1 MGSTGRGDD
10 MVQRKLGRGLDFLLS
25 GSAESVGDEVRL
37 LELGRIRPNPFQPRR
52 EFRAEELE
60 ELAASIREH
69 GVLQPIIVRAVGGE
83 YEIVAGERRFR
94 ACQRLGLA
102 TIPSLV
108 RAADDTEMLE
118 LALIENIQ
126 RQDLN
131 AIEEARAYQQYV
143 QRLDLTQEQ
152 AAQRLGKSRST
163 VANMLRLLDLPSDV
177 QELVS
182 RGTLSMGHARAI
194 LAVSD
199 PEAQRSLARRVEAET
214 LSVRDVERLTRE
226 WGAAPKSDAGP
237 PIVAERSAHIIDIER
252 RLAEHFG
259 TRVSIRD
266 RLGHGRIGIDYY
278 SADDLERVLDL
289 LMGVDRAR

>member
-1 MGSTGRGDD
+1 

-25 GSAESVGDEVRL
+25 GSAEASGDEVRL
-37 LELGRIRPNPFQPRR
+37 LDLARIRPNPYQPRR
-52 EFRAEELE
+52 DFRAEELE
-60 ELAASIREH
+60 ELASSIREH
-69 GVLQPIIVRAVGGE
+69 GLLQPIVVRATAGD

-102 TIPSLV
+102 TIPALV
-108 RAADDTEMLE
+108 RTADDTQMLE

-126 RQDLN
+126 RENLN
-131 AIEEARAYQQYV
+131 PIEEARAYQAYV

-163 VANMLRLLDLPSDV
+163 VANMLRLLDLPGDV

-199 PEAQRSLARRVEAET
+199 AEAQRALARRVETEA
-214 LSVRDVERLTRE
+214 LSVRDIERLARE
-226 WGAAPKSDAGP
+226 WGAEPRPSAPTSAAP
-237 PIVAERSAHIIDIER
+237 ERNAHVIDVER
-252 RLAEHFG
+252 QLTERLG
-259 TRVSIRD
+259 TKVSIRD
-266 RLGHGRIGIDYY
+266 RLGHGRISIEYY
-278 SADDLERVLDL
+278 SPDDLERL
-289 LMGVDRAR
+289 LETLLGVDRVS

>member
-1 MGSTGRGDD
+1 

-25 GSAESVGDEVRL
+25 GSAEAAGDEVRL
-37 LELGRIRPNPFQPRR
+37 LELGRIRPNPYQPRR

-69 GVLQPIIVRAVGGE
+69 GLLQPIVVRAAADD

-102 TIPSLV
+102 TIPALV
-108 RAADDTEMLE
+108 RTADDTQMLE

-126 RQDLN
+126 RENLN
-131 AIEEARAYQQYV
+131 AIEEARAYQAYV

-163 VANMLRLLDLPSDV
+163 VANMLRLLDLPGDV

-199 PEAQRSLARRVEAET
+199 AEAQRSLARRVEAES
-214 LSVRDVERLTRE
+214 LSVRDIERLARE
-226 WGAAPKSDAGP
+226 WGAAPQP
-237 PIVAERSAHIIDIER
+237 EHVAPAATERNAHVIDIER
-252 RLAEHFG
+252 RLAERFG
-259 TRVSIRD
+259 TKVAVRD
-266 RLGHGRIGIDYY
+266 RLGRGRISIDYY
-278 SADDLERVLDL
+278 SPDDLERLLEVLL
-289 LMGVDRAR
+289 GVDRVG

>member
-1 MGSTGRGDD
+1 

-25 GSAESVGDEVRL
+25 GTAEASGDEVRL
-37 LELGRIRPNPFQPRR
+37 LDLARIRPNPYQPRR
-52 EFRAEELE
+52 EFRPEELE

-69 GVLQPIIVRAVGGE
+69 GLLQPIVVRSADGD

-102 TIPSLV
+102 TIPALV
-108 RAADDTEMLE
+108 RTADDTQMLE

-126 RQDLN
+126 RENLN
-131 AIEEARAYQQYV
+131 AIEEARAYQAYV

-152 AAQRLGKSRST
+152 VAQRLGKSRST
-163 VANMLRLLDLPSDV
+163 VANMLRLLDLPGDV

-199 PEAQRSLARRVEAET
+199 AEAQRTLARRIET
-214 LSVRDVERLTRE
+214 EGLSVRDIERLARE
-226 WGAAPKSDAGP
+226 WGAAPRASDTAP
-237 PIVAERSAHIIDIER
+237 VATERSAHVIDIER
-252 RLAEHFG
+252 QLADRLG
-259 TRVSIRD
+259 TKVSIRD
-266 RLGHGRIGIDYY
+266 RLGHGRISIDYY
-278 SADDLERVLDL
+278 SAEDLERL
-289 LMGVDRAR
+289 LETLLGVDRVG

>member
-1 MGSTGRGDD
+1 MGLPGRLTI

-25 GSAESVGDEVRL
+25 GSAEAAGDEVRL
-37 LELGRIRPNPFQPRR
+37 LELARIRPNPYQPRR

-69 GVLQPIIVRAVGGE
+69 GLLQPIVVRSAAGD

-102 TIPSLV
+102 TIPALV
-108 RAADDTEMLE
+108 RTADDTQMLE

-126 RQDLN
+126 RENLN
-131 AIEEARAYQQYV
+131 AIEEARAYQAYV

-163 VANMLRLLDLPSDV
+163 VANMLRLLDLPGDV

-199 PEAQRSLARRVEAET
+199 AEAQRALARRVETEA
-214 LSVRDVERLTRE
+214 LSVRDIERLARE
-226 WGAAPKSDAGP
+226 WGASPRVTDPAP
-237 PIVAERSAHIIDIER
+237 VATERSAHVIDIER
-252 RLAEHFG
+252 QLAERLG
-259 TRVSIRD
+259 TKVSIRD
-266 RLGHGRIGIDYY
+266 RLGHGRISIDYY
-278 SADDLERVLDL
+278 SADDLERL
-289 LMGVDRAR
+289 LETLLGVDRVG